1 MRYYIVK
8 TGLEIFDLCR
18 AYGLAMLLDNASLE
32 GETPV
37 INNAGSFY
45 LIEHGSIDI
54 SHERLLKDPAWH
66 SLFEESPD
74 DRTWSRI
81 FLTDKQNWS
90 KKVKKVKDILSK
102 DAEKIS
108 KDFQSP
114 TNLPEISSDKGET
127 LSGPLDP
134 SAFKGL
140 KGRTRSDYSEGQT
153 KVDIYNWALACLG
166 GAVSGRYKAQKAQGN
181 KWDYFVI
188 FPVPQRIELNN
199 FREIRNST
207 NSTYTTALKYLS
219 VQNAAAHFSVV
230 LAEKM
235 RELAASKSQFADR
248 FSGIF
253 YFSMVQ
259 SGQQFK
265 PSAGGNL
272 SLYPLM
278 ELALSGKPNIEK
290 VFEGWNYLF
299 RKGSIQGCE
308 DIAEAITE
316 FVMNPTIETYE
327 KHVKIFLKYISKPK
341 EIKSANLYS
350 DDTLKEVIAYV
361 R

>member
-1 MRYYIVK
+1 MHYFIPK

-18 AYGLAMLLDNASLE
+18 AYGLAMLLDYASLE

-37 INNAGSFY
+37 INDAGSSY
-45 LIEHGSIDI
+45 LIEHETEKVSKD
-54 SHERLLKDPAWH
+54 RLLKNAAWH
-66 SLFEESPD
+66 SIFEESPD

-102 DAEKIS
+102 AAEKIIR
-108 KDFQSP
+108 DFQNP
-114 TNLPEISSDKGET
+114 ANLPVISSNKGET

-140 KGRTRSDYSEGQT
+140 RGRTRGDYSEGQT
-153 KVDIYNWALACLG
+153 KVDSPNWALACLG
-166 GAVSGRYKAQKAQGN
+166 GAISGRYKIQKDQGN

-188 FPVPQRIELNN
+188 FPVPQRVELNN
-199 FREIRNST
+199 FREIRK
-207 NSTYTTALKYLS
+207 STYTIGLKYLGI
-219 VQNAAAHFSVV
+219 QNAAAHFSVV

-235 RELAASKSQFADR
+235 LAMAASKSQFNDR
-248 FSGIF
+248 FSGVF

-278 ELALSGKPNIEK
+278 ELAVSGRPNISS
-290 VFEGWNYLF
+290 VFEVWNYLF
-299 RKGSIQGCE
+299 RKGSVQGCE
-308 DIAEAITE
+308 DMAEAITE
-316 FVMNPTIETYE
+316 FIMNPSVESYE
-327 KHVKIFLKYISKPK
+327 KHAKIFLKYISKPRK
-341 EIKSANLYS
+341 IKSANLY
-350 DDTLKEVIAYV
+350 DNETLKEVVAYV
-361 R
+361 K